1 MLCFTDS
8 SDSELHNCCNT
19 GVSSSGRSLP
29 KLTVAAKC
37 ARACMCSTATQLW
50 TLMRSTHIISRDA
63 CITVLAAILE
73 PAKAHSVTLLQVSHG
88 GT

>member
-1 MLCFTDS
+1 MQS
-8 SDSELHNCCNT
+8 
-19 GVSSSGRSLP
+19 
-29 KLTVAAKC
+29 A
-37 ARACMCSTATQLW
+37 
-50 TLMRSTHIISRDA
+50 HIISSDA